1 MPSRSGSVGTTQQD
15 LVNSL
20 KVRRSI
26 TVFNTHA
33 TATLY
38 IKEGG
43 SVTSSNGIPVY
54 AGGYISITLE
64 EDGEYVT
71 ERFVI
76 ISDTASTTYIVVEG
90 YVPKK

>member
-15 LVNSL
+15 LVNVNRVRQSL
-20 KVRRSI
+20 

-38 IKEGG
+38 VKEGG
-43 SVTSSNGIPVY
+43 EVSTSNGIPVY
-54 AGGYISITLE
+54 AGGFIGMTFE
-64 EDGEYVT
+64 EDGEYVW

-90 YVPKK
+90 YVPK

>member
-15 LVNSL
+15 LVNVNR
-20 KVRRSI
+20 VRRSL

-38 IKEGG
+38 VKEGG
-43 SVTSSNGIPVY
+43 VVSSSNGIPVY
-54 AGGYISITLE
+54 AGGYIGITLE
-64 EDGEYVT
+64 EDGEYVH

-76 ISDTASTTYIVVEG
+76 ISDTATTTYIVVEG
-90 YVPKK
+90 YVPRV